1 MDTDPTVILQNDQL
15 YYLTAMTDIGCRALD
30 SVKIRVFNSPGVLVP
45 SGFTPNNDGL
55 NDLLKPRY
63 NGIKR
68 LDYFSVY
75 DRWGALV
82 FKTSDMTKGWDG
94 KVNGQLQNN
103 GTFVWIINAEGFDG
117 KKFQLKGTTTI
128 IK

>member
-1 MDTDPTVILQNDQL
+1 M
-15 YYLTAMTDIGCRALD
+15 
-30 SVKIRVFNSPGVLVP
+30 KIRVFNSPGVLVP

-55 NDLLKPRY
+55 NDVLKPRY

-75 DRWGALV
+75 DRWGQLV
-82 FKTSDMTKGWDG
+82 FKTSDITKGWDG

-103 GTFVWIINAEGFDG
+103 GTFVWIVSAEGFDG